1 MRAYPTFEI
10 KGEDPFIWR
19 ECSLIA
25 TNKDNKEPGQH
36 TVYFFN
42 QLFHSY
48 FFQLKPG
55 ALTRSVHILKRIN
68 NWPYYLQK
76 HGEKVPSL
84 KAPAIRSEMVL
95 NTVKILIFDHFFQ
108 PLQWEIFAYGERH
121 TLPLAKSRIQQFRD
135 QALVEDRNF
144 QAKSFQYDALQVQN
158 FQAHI
163 RVADESLARLS
174 LIFAECGRV

>member
-1 MRAYPTFEI
+1 MRAHLTFEI
-10 KGEDPFIWR
+10 KGENPFIWR

-25 TNKDNKEPGQH
+25 TNKDNKEPSQH
-36 TVYFFN
+36 TVYFLN

-55 ALTRSVHILKRIN
+55 VLTRSIHILKRIN

-84 KAPAIRSEMVL
+84 KAPAIRFEMVL
-95 NTVKILIFDHFFQ
+95 NTVKILIFDQFFQ

-121 TLPLAKSRIQQFRD
+121 TLPLTKSRIQQFRD
-135 QALVEDRNF
+135 QALAEDRNF

-158 FQAHI
+158 FQARI
-163 RVADESLARLS
+163 RAADESLARLS
-174 LIFAECGRV
+174 LIFAECVRA

>member
-1 MRAYPTFEI
+1 MRTHFTFEI
-10 KGEDPFIWR
+10 KGENPFIWR

-25 TNKDNKEPGQH
+25 TNKDNKEPSQH
-36 TVYFFN
+36 TIYFFN

-84 KAPAIRSEMVL
+84 KVLAIRSEMVL
-95 NTVKILIFDHFFQ
+95 NTVKILIFDQFFQ

-121 TLPLAKSRIQQFRD
+121 TLPLAKSKIQQFRD
-135 QALVEDRNF
+135 RASVEDRNF

-158 FQAHI
+158 FQVRI
-163 RVADESLARLS
+163 KGADELPARLS
-174 LIFAECGRV
+174 LISAEYVRA